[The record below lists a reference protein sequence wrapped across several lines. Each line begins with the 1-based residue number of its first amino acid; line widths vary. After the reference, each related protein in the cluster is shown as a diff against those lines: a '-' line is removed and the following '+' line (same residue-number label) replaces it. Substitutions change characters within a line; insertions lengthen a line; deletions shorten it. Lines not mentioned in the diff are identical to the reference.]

1 VQVKTP
7 KRFLARWNQEL
18 IKVLSSPDVREQL
31 LGHGL
36 EPMPGTA
43 DELAKYI
50 ERQFATW
57 GRVVKEAQITA
68 N

>member
-1 VQVKTP
+1 MQVKTP
-7 KRFLARWNQEL
+7 KRFLARWNREL
-18 IKVLSSPDVREQL
+18 VKVLNSPQVRDQQP
-31 LGHGL
+31 GHGL

-50 ERQFATW
+50 EREFATW